1 MSTNIA
7 RRLTIGFGIAL
18 VVGSLTLAD
27 VGSAR
32 AQANDR
38 TSTATPTLAAATYG
52 HMGGYGMTG
61 SYGPMGGRGMGP
73 GHGRGMMM
81 GASYGQAG
89 HMGQGQY
96 HGGSGHGG
104 YGGHNGGCW

>member
-7 RRLTIGFGIAL
+7 RRLAIGLGIAL
-18 VVGSLTLAD
+18 VVGSLTFAD
-27 VGSAR
+27 AGSAR

-38 TSTATPTLAAATYG
+38 TSTATPALAAATDG
-52 HMGGYGMTG
+52 HMGG
-61 SYGPMGGRGMGP
+61 YGPMGGRGMGP

-81 GASYGQAG
+81 GASYGQPG